1 MKYAIVRLGGKQ
13 HKVTEGETLRIE
25 RQGKLNFDILMY
37 SDGSEIILGT
47 PLLKDIKVK
56 VSLVSEELGKKVRVA
71 RFKSKS
77 RYTKTKGHRQPI
89 SIIKIDEISKAGE
102 TSKKAM
108 EKSAKEEKPVVK
120 AEVKKTAAAK
130 KPATKKT
137 TKPAAK
143 SSKGKEKA

>member
-89 SIIKIDEISKAGE
+89 SIDEISKAGE